1 LFPAVRV
8 RRASLC
14 TVLFAAS
21 ARAAS
26 AQTPVPAPT
35 PLPQDLLT
43 LQGRSSVVQG
53 SGARALGMGGA
64 FLARADDATAA
75 SWNPAGLSYLRLPE
89 VSFVY
94 AGGRVNSEETN
105 FLTGEHTADRRR
117 GDGPDFAA
125 ATYPLHIGPV
135 AGAAQ
140 LSFQRQISFNTDRTI
155 DEDLS
160 PGGDTDG
167 TAFTRRTTISSRG
180 GFDVLALGSG
190 WQVTSRLRLGATL
203 NRWLNGY
210 DQISD
215 RPVELGTTHQEFH
228 YGFRGWNVNL
238 GAIWT
243 PMEMLN
249 VGLVYKSGFKADL
262 EINKLRR
269 DPFVDGDEVVVRER
283 TANSD
288 DIGLQ
293 PSLDFPAAFGF
304 GASLRPRS
312 ALTVSVDYTRTRWS
326 TQYRC
331 WERTASCAWT
341 GAVIREFFDLP
352 KTAAPNVFEAP
363 LPYPT
368 LDVSVPQKDTE
379 QIRAGLEYVLIRGRL
394 RLPLRVGYFNDRQYF
409 RAITEDSLGAGS
421 PRLTA
426 PRFDGWTAGAGIVL
440 GRVLFDAAY
449 VYERGRYIDLQSTAV
464 HDKSH
469 RVVAS
474 IIYRH
479 GPR

>member
-1 LFPAVRV
+1 LFPAVNV
-8 RRASLC
+8 RRAALC
-14 TVLFAAS
+14 TILFAAS
-21 ARAAS
+21 ARAAG
-26 AQTPVPAPT
+26 AQTPSPLPT
-35 PLPQDLLT
+35 PLPQDQLT

-94 AGGRVNSEETN
+94 AGNRNDSRETN
-105 FLTGEHTADRRR
+105 PSTAEVTNDRRR
-117 GDGPDFAA
+117 GDGPEFLA

-135 AGAAQ
+135 AGSAQ
-140 LSFQRQISFNTDRTI
+140 LSFQRQISFGTDRTI
-155 DEDLS
+155 DDFS

-167 TAFTRRTTISSRG
+167 TPFTRRTTISSQG

-228 YGFRGWNVNL
+228 YGLRGWNVNL

-243 PMEMLN
+243 PAEALN
-249 VGLVYKSGFKADL
+249 IGLVYKTGFQADL

-269 DPFVDGDEVVVRER
+269 DPFPLDSGEVVLRER
-283 TANSD
+283 TANSGD
-288 DIGLQ
+288 LGLH
-293 PSLDFPAAFGF
+293 PRLDFPAAFGF

-312 ALTVSVDYTRTRWS
+312 AVTISVDYTRTRWS
-326 TQYRC
+326 T
-331 WERTASCAWT
+331 
-341 GAVIREFFDLP
+341 GVVREFFDLG
-352 KTAAPNVFEAP
+352 KTGAPNIFEEP

-368 LDVSVPQKDTE
+368 LDTRVAQKDTE
-379 QIRAGLEYVLIRGRL
+379 QIRLGLEYVLIRGRL
-394 RLPLRVGYFNDRQYF
+394 RLPFRVGYFNDRQYF
-409 RAITEDSLGAGS
+409 RAILEEDIGAAI
-421 PRLTA
+421 PRTGA
-426 PRFDGWTAGAGIVL
+426 PRFDGWTAGAGVVL
-440 GRVLFDAAY
+440 GRILLDAAY
-449 VYERGRYIDLQSTAV
+449 VFERGRYVDLQSTAV
-464 HDKSH
+464 HDESH
-469 RVVAS
+469 RLFAS

-479 GPR
+479 SPH